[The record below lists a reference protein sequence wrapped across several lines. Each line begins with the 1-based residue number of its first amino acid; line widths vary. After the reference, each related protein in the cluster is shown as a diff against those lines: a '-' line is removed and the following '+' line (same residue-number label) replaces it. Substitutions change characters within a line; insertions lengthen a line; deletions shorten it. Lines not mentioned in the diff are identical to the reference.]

1 MTFRFD
7 LADLRLFLNVVE
19 AGSITAG
26 AKASRL
32 GLAAASARVLA
43 MEDTLGAALLTRE
56 ARGVQPT
63 ASGQVLVLH
72 ARTLLQQLERLH
84 GGLAEHGQGMKMQV
98 RLLCNTVALHEVLP
112 DRLAGY
118 LQAHPH
124 VNLLVE
130 EAPGHEAVAAVVDG
144 TAEIAIVR
152 EHTDVFELDSF
163 VFHPENL
170 VLVTPPGHPIAQ
182 AAQSGPVAL
191 ALADACDVIGLPVGT
206 ALQDIW
212 DHRVTQ
218 RGRQLNYRIRVSS
231 FDEQCRLV
239 ARGAGVALVPFSTA
253 RRQAH
258 ALDICIVPLTDRF
271 ARFALRL
278 CVRRLA
284 DLPVATQGLVHCL
297 LGDAAPPATPA
308 ATRQRT
314 RAAKP

>member
-7 LADLRLFLNVVE
+7 LLDLRLFLNVVE

-26 AKASRL
+26 AEASHL

-56 ARGVQPT
+56 SRGVTPT
-63 ASGQVLVLH
+63 TAGQVLVLH
-72 ARTLLQQLERLH
+72 ARTLLQQMERLH
-84 GGLAEHGQGMKMQV
+84 DGLAEHGHGMKMQV

-124 VNLLVE
+124 VNLRVE
-130 EAPGHEAVAAVVDG
+130 EAPGHDVVSALVDG
-144 TAEIAIVR
+144 TAEVGIVR
-152 EHTDVFELDSF
+152 EHTDVFELESF
-163 VFHPENL
+163 VFHPERL
-170 VLVTPPGHPIAQ
+170 VLVTPPDHPLAQ
-182 AAQSGPVAL
+182 AAREGPIAL
-191 ALADACDVIGLPVGT
+191 AQADACDVIGLQVGT

-218 RGRQLNYRIRVSS
+218 RGRQLNYRVRVSS

-239 ARGAGVALVPFSTA
+239 ARGAGVALIPYSTA
-253 RRQAH
+253 LRQLR
-258 ALDICIVPLTDRF
+258 ALDICIVPLTDHF

-278 CVRRLA
+278 CVRRLTE
-284 DLPVATQGLVHCL
+284 LPVATQRLVDSL
-297 LGDAAPPATPA
+297 LGDAAQPRAQARRRSDATAP
-308 ATRQRT
+308 
-314 RAAKP
+314 